1 VKRSPIATARRT
13 VRRAATWRPKTRPE
27 QPIDIA
33 QLISPLRYD
42 VLVRAQFFDLV
53 LEIGE
58 DAYEDLDLVVERAAG
73 SPYHVWW
80 EQVAIPRFFPWIGKD
95 PARLAASFRER
106 VGDSVRLHRSFR
118 ARGYDPAHPIVLRG
132 TKSATDSDTG
142 LRIEGRLHVGDG
154 GHRTALLLSA
164 GQLLDPAMCL
174 VDWRPRPY
182 LIDNTA
188 ILVPALGVGRE
199 DYVRFLAA
207 GYGAS
212 ATGDLDTLLADLRG
226 RDAAAG
232 TATAVEVAAVAAKHL
247 GVTQAKS

>member
-1 VKRSPIATARRT
+1 MKRSPLATARRT

-33 QLISPLRYD
+33 TLISPLRYD

-53 LEIGE
+53 ARLGE
-58 DAYEDLDLVVERAAG
+58 DAYEDLDLVLEAADG
-73 SPYHVWW
+73 SPYQIWW
-80 EQVAIPRFFPWIGKD
+80 ETVAIPRFFPWVAKD
-95 PARLAASFRER
+95 PVQLAASFRER

-118 ARGYDPAHPIVLRG
+118 ARGFDPAHPIVLRG
-132 TKSATDSDTG
+132 TKAPLASDTG
-142 LRIEGRLHVGDG
+142 LQIQGRLHVGDG

-164 GQLLDPAMCL
+164 GLQLEPAMCL

-188 ILVPALGVGRE
+188 ILVPALGISRE

-207 GYGAS
+207 GYRA
-212 ATGDLDTLLADLRG
+212 APTGDLDALVADLQG
-226 RDAAAG
+226 RDPVVAA
-232 TATAVEVAAVAAKHL
+232 EVQAVAARHL
-247 GVTQAKS
+247 GLSPAASA

>member
-58 DAYEDLDLVVERAAG
+58 DAYEDLDLVVERAQG
-73 SPYHVWW
+73 TPYHVWW
-80 EQVAIPRFFPWIGKD
+80 EQVAIPRFFPWISKD
-95 PARLAASFRER
+95 PAQLTASFRER

-132 TKSATDSDTG
+132 TKTATQSDTG
-142 LRIEGRLHVGDG
+142 LTIEGRLHVGDG

-164 GQLLDPAMCL
+164 GQQLDPAMCL
-174 VDWRPRPY
+174 VDWRPRPF

-188 ILVPALGVGRE
+188 ILVPALGITRD
-199 DYVRFLAA
+199 DYVRYLAK
-207 GYGAS
+207 GYGA
-212 ATGDLDTLLADLRG
+212 TPTNDLDALLADLREQ
-226 RDAAAG
+226 DTSAG
-232 TATAVEVAAVAAKHL
+232 TSTAREVAAVAAKHL
-247 GVTQAKS
+247 GVSKAQS

>member
-53 LEIGE
+53 GRIGE
-58 DAYEDLDLVVERAAG
+58 DAYEDLDLVLEAAQG
-73 SPYHVWW
+73 SPYHIWW
-80 EQVAIPRFFPWIGKD
+80 EQVAIPRFFPWVGKD
-95 PARLAASFRER
+95 PAQLAASFRER

-118 ARGYDPAHPIVLRG
+118 ARGFDPAHPIVLRG
-132 TKSATDSDTG
+132 TKTALASDTG
-142 LRIEGRLHVGDG
+142 LEIQARLHVGDG

-164 GQLLDPAMCL
+164 GLLLEPAMCL

-188 ILVPALGVGRE
+188 ILVPALGIERD

-207 GYGAS
+207 GYDA
-212 ATGDLDTLLADLRG
+212 APTGDLDELLAELNG
-226 RDAAAG
+226 RDPVAAA
-232 TATAVEVAAVAAKHL
+232 EVAAVAARHL
-247 GVTQAKS
+247 GVSQAKS

>member
-33 QLISPLRYD
+33 RLVSPLRYD

-53 LEIGE
+53 GEIGE
-58 DAYEDLDLVVERAAG
+58 DAYEDLDLVLEAAQG

-80 EQVAIPRFFPWIGKD
+80 EQVAIPRFFPWVGKD
-95 PARLAASFRER
+95 PAQLAASFRER

-118 ARGYDPAHPIVLRG
+118 ARGFDPAHPIVLRG
-132 TKSATDSDTG
+132 TKTALASDTG
-142 LRIEGRLHVGDG
+142 LEIQARLHVGDG

-164 GQLLDPAMCL
+164 GLLLEPAMCL

-188 ILVPALGVGRE
+188 ILVPALGIGRA

-207 GYGAS
+207 GYDA
-212 ATGDLDTLLADLRG
+212 APTGDLDELLADLFG
-226 RDAAAG
+226 RDPVAAA
-232 TATAVEVAAVAAKHL
+232 EVAAVAARHL
-247 GVTQAKS
+247 GVSRAKS